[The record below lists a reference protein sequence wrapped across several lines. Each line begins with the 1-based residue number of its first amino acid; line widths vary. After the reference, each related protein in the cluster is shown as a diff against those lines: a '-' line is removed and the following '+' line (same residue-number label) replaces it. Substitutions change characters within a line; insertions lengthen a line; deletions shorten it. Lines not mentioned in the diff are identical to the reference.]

1 MLLKFSKSF
10 ICISSHNRYNLSL
23 VMKLNDKING
33 FYLDKQQQDIV
44 LDDSDRLLVV
54 AGAGSGKTLTI
65 LGKINY
71 LIKYKNIS
79 PDKIL
84 CISFTRDSSSGLK
97 DKIKKEFGI
106 SMSVY
111 TFHKL
116 ALTLL
121 SRNYTI
127 AENTLLSDIIYKFFQ
142 NKILNSELHM
152 KLLLSYFNNKSI
164 FDIKNNYLKFY
175 KNNKQKIYQLSKLIE
190 TFIRLF
196 KCNNHYLE
204 DYLKFLTIIKRTL
217 SYKNYQKE
225 KSFLILALNIYLEYE
240 NYLQENSEIDF
251 DDMIMEATKEVQ
263 KQGVKQDLEYIIIDE
278 YQDTSLIRFNLVNEL
293 LNKTSA
299 KLMVVGDDFQSIYRF
314 NGCDISLFLNFKEM
328 FKDAKT
334 LKIET
339 TYRNS
344 QEVID
349 VAGKFIMKNKYQI
362 KKELV
367 SSKHNIKP
375 IKIVKY
381 KNKNTIL
388 LKIINMINQHPSS
401 IMILGRNNNDINHYI
416 DASFKLDND
425 GYITIENRTLDL
437 RYLTVHKS
445 KGLEADNVIIIN
457 VNDSIIGFPSQ
468 IKEEKIL
475 RLVNNGKEKFLF
487 EEERRLFYVALTRTK
502 NNVYLLTEKNK
513 ESIFIKELERDYKEN
528 IEIINY

>member
-1 MLLKFSKSF
+1 
-10 ICISSHNRYNLSL
+10 
-23 VMKLNDKING
+23 MKLNDKING
-33 FYLDKQQQDIV
+33 FYLDKQQQEIV

-116 ALTLL
+116 SLTLL
-121 SRNYTI
+121 SKKYTI
-127 AENTLLSDIIYKFFQ
+127 SDNNLLSDIIYNFFQ
-142 NKILNSELHM
+142 NKILSSEYHM
-152 KLLLSYFNNKSI
+152 KLLLNYFNNKSC
-164 FDIKNNYLKFY
+164 FNIKNNYLKFFE
-175 KNNKQKIYQLSKLIE
+175 NNKQKIYQLSKLIE

-196 KCNNHYLE
+196 KCNNHEL
-204 DYLKFLTIIKRTL
+204 DDFTKFLNIIKKTL
-217 SYKNYQKE
+217 SYNQYKKE
-225 KSFLILALNIYLEYE
+225 KIFLVLALNIYLEYE
-240 NYLQENSEIDF
+240 EYLSENDEMDF
-251 DDMIMEATKEVQ
+251 DDMITNATSEVRQ
-263 KQGVKQDLEYIIIDE
+263 NGVKKDLEYIIIDE

-293 LNKTSA
+293 LNKTGA

-314 NGCDISLFLNFKEM
+314 NGCDISLFLNFNKM
-328 FKDAKT
+328 FEDTKI

-367 SSKHNIKP
+367 SHKHNVKP

-381 KNKNTIL
+381 KSTDNIL
-388 LKIINMINQHPSS
+388 LKIINIISQNKGS
-401 IMILGRNNNDINHYI
+401 IMILGRNNNDINSYI
-416 DASFKLDND
+416 DDNFKLDKEGNIKIKN
-425 GYITIENRTLDL
+425 YPLDI

-445 KGLEADNVIIIN
+445 KGLEADNIIVIN
-457 VNDSIIGFPSQ
+457 VNDDIVGFPSQ
-468 IKEEKIL
+468 LKDEKIL
-475 RLVNNGKEKFLF
+475 RLVHHSKEKFLY

-502 NNVYLLTEKNK
+502 NNIYLLTQRNK